1 MADALQIDRRLLGRF
16 ALQTRASQFYTILG
30 LEPVG
35 EEALLAACPHLV
47 VFHPLFDNPQEEGQ
61 QATHC
66 AQPAE
71 APLPSALGVP
81 AEPAPPLASEPQ
93 FAGWSWARLPARQWA
108 GGYWDHPGEPTYTR
122 LWQKEHRKM
131 TADGEAIPR
140 QYQHLQLLWEEA
152 LFSGRPNWK
161 QLQRWHEELCG
172 WEALLAG
179 LEWEDLG

>member
-35 EEALLAACPHLV
+35 EEALLAACPHLA

-61 QATHC
+61 LATHC

-81 AEPAPPLASEPQ
+81 AEPAPPA
-93 FAGWSWARLPARQWA
+93 
-108 GGYWDHPGEPTYTR
+108 
-122 LWQKEHRKM
+122 
-131 TADGEAIPR
+131 
-140 QYQHLQLLWEEA
+140 
-152 LFSGRPNWK
+152 
-161 QLQRWHEELCG
+161 C
-172 WEALLAG
+172 
-179 LEWEDLG
+179 